1 MLHKESK
8 VMQKFN
14 LKETS
19 FMKWPLMVMLGI
31 GLFSWPHIFGESPRS
46 NSYPPLVAS
55 LRIDTPLEF
64 CNERVPLEIQEVRE
78 RLEKELLLTLWDRPQ
93 VILWLKRS
101 RRYHPYIEEM
111 LQKSGLP
118 DDLKFVPIAESA
130 LRPHAGS
137 RKGAIGFWQ
146 FMRHTGR
153 QHGLVINRRI
163 DERRNIFAS
172 TQAAIRYFQNLHKQF
187 GSWSLAAAAYNMGEE
202 ALAEE
207 IQEQGIDD
215 YYLLYLPLETQRYV
229 FRILAIKL
237 IFSDP
242 KKYGFLLSDKD
253 YYPPLE
259 FDRIQITCRHD
270 THLRIIAKAAKTHF
284 KAIKDLNPE
293 IRGYSLPAGK
303 HTILIPQGSAQDFE
317 ARYQYL
323 LKHRLV
329 NQKERI
335 YVVKARDTLSSIA
348 DRFGV
353 PLSAIIT
360 WNQLNPTGPIH
371 PGDKLIIY
379 LEELEPAEFGT
390 AESTE
395 ILP

>member
-1 MLHKESK
+1 
-8 VMQKFN
+8 MQTFN

-19 FMKWPLMVMLGI
+19 VMKWSLVVLLGM
-31 GLFSWPHIFGESPRS
+31 GFFVWPTIFGESSKSP
-46 NSYPPLVAS
+46 SYPSLIGS

-64 CNERVPLEIQEVRE
+64 CDERVPLEMQEIRE

-101 RRYHPYIEEM
+101 RRYLPYIEKM
-111 LQKSGLP
+111 LQQSGLP

-146 FMRHTGR
+146 FMKHTGR

-172 TQAAIRYFQNLHKQF
+172 TQGAVRYFQGLHKTF
-187 GSWSLAAAAYNMGEE
+187 GSWSLAAAAYNMGAE

-229 FRILAIKL
+229 FRILSIKL

-242 KKYGFLLSDKD
+242 KKYGFRLADKD

-259 FDRIQITCRHD
+259 FDRIQINCHHD
-270 THLRIIAKAAKTHF
+270 THLRIIAQAAKTHF

-293 IRGYSLPAGK
+293 IRGYTVPAGK
-303 HTILIPQGSAQDFE
+303 LTMLIPKGASQDFD
-317 ARYQYL
+317 ARFQL
-323 LKHRLV
+323 LLNHRLM
-329 NQKERI
+329 NQKEHI
-335 YVVKARDTLSSIA
+335 YVVKEGDTLSSVA

-360 WNQLNPTGPIH
+360 WNHLNPTVLIH
-371 PGDKLIIY
+371 PGDKLTIY
-379 LEELEPAEFGT
+379 QEGLKPIEPDQV
-390 AESTE
+390 ESKE
-395 ILP
+395 ALP